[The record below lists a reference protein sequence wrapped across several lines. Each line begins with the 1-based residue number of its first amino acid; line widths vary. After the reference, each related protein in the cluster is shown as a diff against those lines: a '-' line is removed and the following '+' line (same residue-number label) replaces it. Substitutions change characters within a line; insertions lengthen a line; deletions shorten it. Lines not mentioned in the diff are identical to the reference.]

1 MVAVA
6 QLSPVSRV
14 RHRRPAIRQ
23 PALRPRPGVSIYEAS
38 TQGRTLIGHARV
50 DLYCSGGDIC
60 GEADT
65 ALAKTIRT
73 LTGCEAVLCSKIGY
87 EPWGL
92 LEAAGIAPNGEHAME
107 PIEEAVAA
115 VYREMA
121 GDGRL
126 DKPAAA
132 ELRMSA

>member
-1 MVAVA
+1 M
-6 QLSPVSRV
+6 
-14 RHRRPAIRQ
+14 
-23 PALRPRPGVSIYEAS
+23 
-38 TQGRTLIGHARV
+38 
-50 DLYCSGGDIC
+50 DLYCSGGDTR

-73 LTGCEAVLCSKIGY
+73 LAGCEAVLCSQIGY

-92 LEAAGIAPNGEHAME
+92 LEAAGIAPNGEHALE
-107 PIEEAVAA
+107 PIEDAIAA

-121 GDGRL
+121 KDGRL

-132 ELRMSA
+132 PLRMRA